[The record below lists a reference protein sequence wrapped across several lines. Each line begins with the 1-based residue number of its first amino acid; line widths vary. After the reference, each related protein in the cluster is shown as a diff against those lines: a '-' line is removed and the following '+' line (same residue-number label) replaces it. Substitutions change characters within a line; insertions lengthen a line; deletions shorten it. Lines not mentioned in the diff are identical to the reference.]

1 MSFCIF
7 NSNAH
12 RSYVMGLTL
21 VALVPAVGL
30 LLVGT
35 YMQPLD
41 GDLTRIG
48 YYPERDFGW
57 NSTQTEFKSQLYSRS
72 EYVQHYDVVVFGDS
86 FSNSRPLSQWQNYL
100 SASTNWS
107 IVTLDLPNRSLDS
120 LLNNPVYQQSPPKIV
135 IYESV
140 ERSFIVRMNSFDPP
154 SSQAVQISTR
164 SIGKNLNSDLNI
176 PSNYLHEVR
185 RGFSLN
191 EIKLDYVRNFLWKG
205 NWQFLPSKAQ
215 LRVPKVELDSI
226 APFSSRINK
235 EMLVLA
241 DDFEKISSWGNADLA
256 EIGRRINHMRE
267 QIESNGKTKFLLM
280 VAPDKLTTYARFSKD
295 EKIRHLSGLAELAG
309 QHPDVMPRIDLSLI
323 DAVDANTVDV
333 YLPNDS
339 HWGSNGQRIVAET
352 ILGFMETVRDNKRE

>member
-7 NSNAH
+7 SSNAH
-12 RSYVMGLTL
+12 RSYVFGLTL

-30 LLVGT
+30 LLVGI

-57 NSTQTEFKSQLYSRS
+57 NSTQTEFKSQLYDRS
-72 EYVQHYDVVVFGDS
+72 QYVQHYDVVVFGDS
-86 FSNSRPLSQWQNYL
+86 FSTSRPLSQWQNYL
-100 SASTNWS
+100 SASTKLS
-107 IVTLDLPNRSLDS
+107 IVTLDLPKLSLDS
-120 LLNNPVYQQSPPKIV
+120 LLNNPVYQHAPPKFV

-140 ERSFIVRMNSFDPP
+140 ERNFIDRMNSYNPP
-154 SSQAVQISTR
+154 SAQAVQISSMT
-164 SIGKNLNSDLNI
+164 IGKNFNSELNI
-176 PSNYLHEVR
+176 PAAYLKKVR

-205 NWQFLPSKAQ
+205 NWQFLPSKAKT
-215 LRVPKVELDSI
+215 RVSKVELDSI
-226 APFSSRINK
+226 APFSSRINM

-267 QIESNGKTKFLLM
+267 QIESNGKTKFLVM
-280 VAPDKLTTYARFSKD
+280 IAPDKLTTYSRFAKD
-295 EKIRHLSGLAELAG
+295 GKIRYLSGLAELAG

-323 DAVDANTVDV
+323 DAIDADTADV

-352 ILGFMETVRDNKRE
+352 ILGFMESIGDTKLE